1 MSQQENRKNTCIML
15 HLDLN
20 FTKSYQPQLLL
31 ISQKVPYIPTW
42 ASNYASLQFT
52 SRHMILSQN

>member
-1 MSQQENRKNTCIML
+1 ML

-20 FTKSYQPQLLL
+20 FMKSYQPQLLL
-31 ISQKVPYIPTW
+31 ISQKVPYIQHGRV
-42 ASNYASLQFT
+42 NYASLQFT